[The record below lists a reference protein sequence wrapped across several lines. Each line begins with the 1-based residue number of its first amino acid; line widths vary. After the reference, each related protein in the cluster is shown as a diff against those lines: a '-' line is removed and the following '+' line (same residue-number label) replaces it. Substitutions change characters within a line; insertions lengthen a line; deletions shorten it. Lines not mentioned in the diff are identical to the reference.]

1 MKSRSTPTAALALA
15 AMLTLFA
22 PATHAAQQ
30 PERTPAKDAYAT
42 KKAECTKE
50 AKAKNFGAHLAKRNR
65 WILNCIAGERT

>member
-1 MKSRSTPTAALALA
+1 MKSRSTPVAALALTA
-15 AMLTLFA
+15 VLGLCA

-30 PERTPAKDAYAT
+30 PERTPPKDAYAT

-50 AKAKNFGAHLAKRNR
+50 AKAKNFGTHLVKRNR